1 MINPD
6 TDDPSGM
13 TPSEFLE
20 IADDGLRVYDCVN
33 KDQLRRMQ
41 KSAVSAL
48 SE

>member
-6 TDDPSGM
+6 SYDPSPM

-20 IADDGLRVYDCVN
+20 IADDGLKVYECVN
-33 KDQLRRMQ
+33 EDELRRMQ
-41 KSAVSAL
+41 EFAVSSL